1 MTDTI
6 VLLHGGATGSSS
18 WNPVACALV
27 SSGASVF
34 APDMLGYGAS
44 PPPTGSYGIPEE
56 VAHLTRR
63 LGLQPHSCNAST
75 NAVAFAGICHLVTH
89 TPRSLIALHL
99 RRVRGARVPLT
110 TLG

>member
-56 VAHLTRR
+56 VAHLTRL
-63 LGLQPHSCNAST
+63 LGLQPTPATGSSMPWGS
-75 NAVAFAGICHLVTH
+75 AG
-89 TPRSLIALHL
+89 RSIS
-99 RRVRGARVPLT
+99 
-110 TLG
+110 